1 MEHGK
6 RTGSA
11 KRSAIS
17 PALSELLNIIGSQT
31 SRIASTT
38 DSLVAFRKNGQTS
51 LAVKDLTI
59 AFRQCFQTI
68 QPLAL
73 HIKVF
78 ITDWLSDLVK
88 SSNHTKAPTSV
99 IQELSKVLNQLN
111 LSRQETEEWMPLLI
125 SLCNL
130 TDSCLGAIRKLTQ
143 SALAAFLEDRACMAL
158 ADIVL
163 GTGVRVFRHIDR
175 TQVKRERSE
184 GYLAWNKRTLDL
196 TKNFQEFA
204 GQQIQQTNEL
214 KEHAGN
220 MTIGVCNM
228 LLRYAEEARNEYV
241 YLNLTFKFIGMLVPN
256 CPENIAIRLEKQT
269 AIRLMCESIHGTLLD
284 VVRACEESTEVS
296 GTYIKR
302 HWTLAQ
308 FYLTHLRSLA
318 KSLLKDV
325 CQPGSEA
332 MTCRGLLRYFLFSIR
347 SQIVSSE
354 VVKRNYPEVQ
364 TDLIKFVNAAEDI
377 VVTVLFSS
385 TTTTDDNHKRA
396 VILEFAMSPGPH
408 AAFSHGDPLS
418 ENDWCVGRLHFLLKT
433 VTIFDE
439 FSPALQLEFYP
450 CRKNLGQESVLT
462 RIIDSV
468 NAMDVK
474 DFIAGAI
481 HGKEQEHS
489 DVYFRVL
496 SDLCTFACLV
506 QPSQLAKLQVDMVG
520 LVVGRSELW
529 SLIAIDW
536 WTCVSE
542 RLGSLFTRTQV
553 AVLMDLI
560 TSLPIGKASMKVAS
574 LIGSILLLLDSE
586 SQAIVANNILAK
598 LERSSEQPVY
608 TLLSCFP
615 YNCLRAPNLDMLI
628 EKCMDGWKDACSL
641 LLLGKERLLL
651 ESFYAMPQYVAC
663 LASIFSYGPRR
674 MLISDE
680 LKQSL
685 VGWSVEIVGGAHG
698 LLNLIEDDNLAV
710 IKISYAVECVVAFL
724 TSMQP
729 LQCPELIQ
737 VLETIT
743 SWENLPIEKQPLS
756 RLSIANFLRSCSTV
770 DIYDDAHMSTISAL
784 LGSLYD
790 TVMKDSQWTVL
801 HQGLQSITYFCEH
814 TRYPQLANALMTKSV
829 RDMVQHTQN
838 LTTEG
843 STDLASCLKRYWQNY
858 NVRKNSGQYQG
869 FYNSTLGELK
879 LYARTPASPQAC
891 INALVTATRML
902 ETLNHSPQ
910 DGDAVFRMRLM
921 TELTKLQKLVHGNL
935 EG

>member
-6 RTGSA
+6 RTGLT
-11 KRSAIS
+11 KRSAMS
-17 PALSELLNIIGSQT
+17 PTLSELLGIIGSQT
-31 SRIASTT
+31 LRIASTT

-59 AFRQCFQTI
+59 AFRQCFQTM
-68 QPLAL
+68 QPPVL

-111 LSRQETEEWMPLLI
+111 LNRQETEEWMPLLI

-143 SALAAFLEDRACMAL
+143 SALAAFLKDRTCMAL

-184 GYLAWNKRTLDL
+184 GYLAWNQRTLEL

-204 GQQIQQTNEL
+204 GQQIQQTSEL

-228 LLRYAEEARNEYV
+228 LLRYAEEARNEYI

-256 CPENIAIRLEKQT
+256 CPENITIQLEKQT

-354 VVKRNYPEVQ
+354 AVKRNYPEVQ
-364 TDLIKFVNAAEDI
+364 TDMVKFVNAAEDI
-377 VVTVLFSS
+377 VVTALFSS
-385 TTTTDDNHKRA
+385 TAMTDDNHKRA
-396 VILEFAMSPGPH
+396 AILEFAISPGPR
-408 AAFSHGDPLS
+408 AAFIHGDPLS
-418 ENDWCVGRLHFLLKT
+418 ENDWCVGRLHFLLKI
-433 VTIFDE
+433 VSIFDE

-450 CRKNLGQESVLT
+450 CKKDLGQESVLT
-462 RIIDSV
+462 RIVDSV
-468 NAMDVK
+468 NVMDVK
-474 DFIAGAI
+474 DFITGAV

-506 QPSQLAKLQVDMVG
+506 QPNQFAKLQVDMVG
-520 LVVGRSELW
+520 LVVGGSELW

-553 AVLMDLI
+553 AVFIDLI

-574 LIGSILLLLDSE
+574 LIGSMLSLLDDE
-586 SQAIVANNILAK
+586 SQAVVANNILAK

-615 YNCLRAPNLDMLI
+615 YNCLRAP
-628 EKCMDGWKDACSL
+628 
-641 LLLGKERLLL
+641 
-651 ESFYAMPQYVAC
+651 PQYVAC

-710 IKISYAVECVVAFL
+710 IK
-724 TSMQP
+724 
-729 LQCPELIQ
+729 
-737 VLETIT
+737 
-743 SWENLPIEKQPLS
+743 
-756 RLSIANFLRSCSTV
+756 
-770 DIYDDAHMSTISAL
+770 STISAL
-784 LGSLYD
+784 LGSLYG

-829 RDMVQHTQN
+829 RDMVQHTQS
-838 LTTEG
+838 LSTED
-843 STDLASCLKRYWQNY
+843 SSDLSSCLKHYWQNY

-879 LYARTPASPQAC
+879 LHARTPASPQAC

-910 DGDAVFRMRLM
+910 DSDAVFRTRLA
-921 TELTKLQKLVHGNL
+921 TELTKLQKLVQNNL